1 MFDILF
7 KKKLSESK
15 LAEYFVSSVFHLVD
29 SGFSDVIEIIK
40 NDTSFER
47 VPSLEQASSD
57 EFLMIV
63 ISGNLHFVPGHFNDY
78 QDVRILDA
86 IYKHLGE
93 AFSMS
98 SQDVKSIVRSYQS
111 YFKRINHPSKN
122 MHYAMSKAVFY
133 KYNLNDFQE
142 SYFRNM
148 ETPNPI
154 LLKRL
159 DELMANFLFS
169 WEDVRKNFKVIKD

>member
-15 LAEYFVSSVFHLVD
+15 LAEYFVGSVFHLVD
-29 SGFSDVIEIIK
+29 SGFDDVIEIIK
-40 NDTSFER
+40 YDTSFER
-47 VPSLEQASSD
+47 VPNLDHVSDD

-63 ISGNLHFVPGHFNDY
+63 LAGNLYYVPGHFNDY

-98 SQDVKSIVRSYQS
+98 AQDVKSLVRNYQS

-122 MHYAMSKAVFY
+122 THYAMSKAVFF
-133 KYNLNDFQE
+133 KYNLNAYQE
-142 SYFRNM
+142 EYFRKM
-148 ETPNPI
+148 ETPNPM

-169 WEDVRKNFKVIKD
+169 WEDVRKNFKIIED